1 MKETRS
7 ELLDC
12 GCLILHLETLQDL
25 CTFQRK
31 LEIIKNQHFLDVN
44 GQKEGG
50 FIFTM
55 DIVREIHQFNLVFF
69 QILVLPKTE
78 NSNMYHKMTV

>member
-25 CTFQRK
+25 CTFQKK
-31 LEIIKNQHFLDVN
+31 LEIIKNQHSVDAN

-55 DIVREIHQFNLVFF
+55 DIVREMQQRNSVFF
-69 QILVLPKTE
+69 QSPVLPKQKIPMCIT
-78 NSNMYHKMTV
+78 K

>member
-7 ELLDC
+7 ELLNS

-31 LEIIKNQHFLDVN
+31 LEIIKNQCFLDAN

-55 DIVREIHQFNLVFF
+55 DIVREMQQYNLVFF
-69 QILVLPKTE
+69 QIPVLSKQKIPICIT
-78 NSNMYHKMTV
+78 T

>member
-31 LEIIKNQHFLDVN
+31 LEIIKNQCFLDAN

-55 DIVREIHQFNLVFF
+55 DIVREMQQYNLVFF
-69 QILVLPKTE
+69 QIPVLSKQKIPICIT
-78 NSNMYHKMTV
+78 T

>member
-12 GCLILHLETLQDL
+12 GRLILHLETLQDI
-25 CTFQRK
+25 CRFQRK
-31 LEIIKNQHFLDVN
+31 LESIKNQRFLDVN

-50 FIFTM
+50 FIFPM
-55 DIVREIHQFNLVFF
+55 DIVTEMQQYNLVFF
-69 QILVLPKTE
+69 QIPVLPKQKISICIT
-78 NSNMYHKMTV
+78 K